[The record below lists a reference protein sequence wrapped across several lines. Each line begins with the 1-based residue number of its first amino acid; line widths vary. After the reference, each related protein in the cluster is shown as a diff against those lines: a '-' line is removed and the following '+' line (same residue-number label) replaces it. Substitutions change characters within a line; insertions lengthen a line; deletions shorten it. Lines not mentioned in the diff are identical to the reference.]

1 MPERTEYAPGTPN
14 WVDLGTSDK
23 DAAKKFYSGLFG
35 WTYEDQG
42 ADVGNYT
49 MVLKNGKAVAGM
61 MEMGGEQAGMPPAWG
76 STVAVSNADESTSL
90 ATSLGATVV
99 MGPEDV
105 ADAGRMSVVID
116 PAGAMITLWQAKNHI
131 GSYLVNEHGSFTWT
145 ELMTPDPAAVA
156 PFYGELFGWKA
167 EAQDMGG
174 MQYTMWMLDG
184 EGIAGAMKPP
194 MDGIPPHWGV
204 YFAVDDADA
213 TVDQA
218 KKAGAT
224 VMMEPMDGPPGRM
237 AALADPQ
244 GAAFSVIKLAE
255 QPS

>member
-23 DAAKKFYSGLFG
+23 DAAKKFYNGLFG
-35 WTYEDQG
+35 WEYADQG
-42 ADVGNYT
+42 DDMGNYT
-49 MVLKNGKAVAGM
+49 IASKNGKPVAGM
-61 MEMGGEQAGMPPAWG
+61 MENSGDQAGMPPAWG
-76 STVAVSNADESTSL
+76 STVAVADADESTKK
-90 ATSLGATVV
+90 AKDAGATVI
-99 MGPEDV
+99 MGPDDV
-105 ADAGRMSVVID
+105 GDAGRLSMIID
-116 PAGAMITLWQAKNHI
+116 PAGAFLGLWQAKEHI

-156 PFYGELFGWKA
+156 PFYGEVFGWKA
-167 EAQDMGG
+167 DAQDMGG
-174 MQYTMWMLDG
+174 MQYTMWTLNG

-204 YFAVDDADA
+204 YFAVDDADK
-213 TVDQA
+213 TVEQA

-237 AALADPQ
+237 ATLADPQ
-244 GAAFSVIKLAE
+244 GAVFSVIKLAE